1 MLVLTRKTGEA
12 IQIGDDVTI
21 EVLEM
26 RGGRVR
32 LGISAPNDVSVNRS
46 ELLLDVNPEMLGST
60 SGRIRLTLPAH

>member
-12 IQIGDDVTI
+12 IQIGDEVTV

-32 LGISAPNDVSVNRS
+32 LGITAPNSIGVHRS
-46 ELLLDVNPEMLGST
+46 EMVFKVSAGGPVVASVLQHQVAVGT
-60 SGRIRLTLPAH
+60 